1 MALNLSKPLI
11 EFSDKQNKIKNWLLS
26 SEENCTL
33 LTMLSNWKLNRTL
46 LNSHSHPIP
55 NYAWSTHSCRQWVFK
70 SNALQNN
77 TLSLDISAWDMCINL
92 RRTMCMLMQI
102 KPNAVFWNLPIES
115 QNFSK
120 LDEHFVIVI
129 KLQKISYAVWINKEQ
144 EIEHRQIAFK
154 FEM

>member
-1 MALNLSKPLI
+1 
-11 EFSDKQNKIKNWLLS
+11 
-26 SEENCTL
+26 
-33 LTMLSNWKLNRTL
+33 
-46 LNSHSHPIP
+46 
-55 NYAWSTHSCRQWVFK
+55 
-70 SNALQNN
+70 
-77 TLSLDISAWDMCINL
+77 
-92 RRTMCMLMQI
+92 MQI

-129 KLQKISYAVWINKEQ
+129 KLQKISYAVWINKEK